1 MKERV
6 RFAVGAASMVLAA
19 CCLMGALFTAWLRCA
34 AGAVTQAAGWAVM
47 QQLDLKEQPWAAG
60 TGLQA
65 AGTGLQAG
73 GTPHRVTL
81 AVEPGSLRGNEGLLD
96 QAALGAPP
104 GTEIEQ
110 PGDKSQ

>member
-34 AGAVTQAAGWAVM
+34 AGAVTQAAGWVM
-47 QQLDLKEQPWAAG
+47 QQLDLKEQPW
-60 TGLQA
+60 A

>member
-6 RFAVGAASMVLAA
+6 RFAVGAASRVLAA

-65 AGTGLQAG
+65 G
-73 GTPHRVTL
+73 GTPHWVTL

>member
-34 AGAVTQAAGWAVM
+34 AGAVTQAAGWAVV
-47 QQLDLKEQPWAAG
+47 QQLDLKEQPW
-60 TGLQA
+60 
-65 AGTGLQAG
+65 AG

>member
-19 CCLMGALFTAWLRCA
+19 CCLMGALLTAWLRC
-34 AGAVTQAAGWAVM
+34 AGWAVM
-47 QQLDLKEQPWAAG
+47 QQLDLKEQPW
-60 TGLQA
+60 A

>member
-1 MKERV
+1 MLPDGR
-6 RFAVGAASMVLAA
+6 AVYGVAA
-19 CCLMGALFTAWLRCA
+19 LRSR
-34 AGAVTQAAGWAVM
+34 GGDPGGRLGV
-47 QQLDLKEQPWAAG
+47 QQLDLKEQPW
-60 TGLQA
+60 A

>member
-6 RFAVGAASMVLAA
+6 RFAVGAASMVLVA

-34 AGAVTQAAGWAVM
+34 AGAVTQ
-47 QQLDLKEQPWAAG
+47 QLDLKEQPWAV
-60 TGLQA
+60 
-65 AGTGLQAG
+65 GTGLQAG

-81 AVEPGSLRGNEGLLD
+81 EVEPGSLRGNEELLD

>member
-34 AGAVTQAAGWAVM
+34 AGAVTQVAGWAVM
-47 QQLDLKEQPWAAG
+47 QQLDLKEQPW
-60 TGLQA
+60 
-65 AGTGLQAG
+65 AG

>member
-19 CCLMGALFTAWLRCA
+19 CCLMGALFTVWLRCA

-47 QQLDLKEQPWAAG
+47 QQLDLKEQPWAAS
-60 TGLQA
+60 
-65 AGTGLQAG
+65 TGLQAG

-81 AVEPGSLRGNEGLLD
+81 EPGSLRGNEELLD

-104 GTEIEQ
+104 GAEIEQ

>member
-60 TGLQA
+60 T
-65 AGTGLQAG
+65 
-73 GTPHRVTL
+73 PHRVTL
-81 AVEPGSLRGNEGLLD
+81 TVEPGSLRGNEGLLD

>member
-47 QQLDLKEQPWAAG
+47 QQLRSQSSTLS
-60 TGLQA
+60 LQA
-65 AGTGLQAG
+65 LALLRLRLSRLFVRSQAG
-73 GTPHRVTL
+73 R
-81 AVEPGSLRGNEGLLD
+81 
-96 QAALGAPP
+96 
-104 GTEIEQ
+104 
-110 PGDKSQ
+110 

>member
-47 QQLDLKEQPWAAG
+47 QQLDLKEQPWVAG
-60 TGLQA
+60 TGL
-65 AGTGLQAG
+65 
-73 GTPHRVTL
+73 
-81 AVEPGSLRGNEGLLD
+81 EPGSLRGNEGLLD

>member
-47 QQLDLKEQPWAAG
+47 QQLDLRNNRGRLVPACRRVVRR
-60 TGLQA
+60 TG
-65 AGTGLQAG
+65 
-73 GTPHRVTL
+73 
-81 AVEPGSLRGNEGLLD
+81 
-96 QAALGAPP
+96 
-104 GTEIEQ
+104 
-110 PGDKSQ
+110 

>member
-60 TGLQA
+60 TGLRRRPLP
-65 AGTGLQAG
+65 GIE
-73 GTPHRVTL
+73 PRL
-81 AVEPGSLRGNEGLLD
+81 AVRS
-96 QAALGAPP
+96 PP
-104 GTEIEQ
+104 GGGEAGQLTGQ
-110 PGDKSQ
+110 

>member
-47 QQLDLKEQPWAAG
+47 QQLDLKEQPWA
-60 TGLQA
+60 
-65 AGTGLQAG
+65 G

>member
-47 QQLDLKEQPWAAG
+47 QQLDLKDEYEQ
-60 TGLQA
+60 
-65 AGTGLQAG
+65 
-73 GTPHRVTL
+73 
-81 AVEPGSLRGNEGLLD
+81 
-96 QAALGAPP
+96 
-104 GTEIEQ
+104 
-110 PGDKSQ
+110 

>member
-1 MKERV
+1 MLPDGR
-6 RFAVGAASMVLAA
+6 AVYGVAA
-19 CCLMGALFTAWLRCA
+19 LRS
-34 AGAVTQAAGWAVM
+34 WAVM
-47 QQLDLKEQPWAAG
+47 QQLDLKEQPW
-60 TGLQA
+60 A

>member
-65 AGTGLQAG
+65 G
-73 GTPHRVTL
+73 GTPHRGTL
-81 AVEPGSLRGNEGLLD
+81 AGQLTGQWGTAGSGCLGRTARNGNRT
-96 QAALGAPP
+96 ARR
-104 GTEIEQ
+104 
-110 PGDKSQ
+110 

>member
-60 TGLQA
+60 T
-65 AGTGLQAG
+65 
-73 GTPHRVTL
+73 PHRVTL
-81 AVEPGSLRGNEGLLD
+81 WSR
-96 QAALGAPP
+96 AAYGAMRDCWIRLPWAHRP
-104 GTEIEQ
+104 ER
-110 PGDKSQ
+110 K

>member
-19 CCLMGALFTAWLRCA
+19 CCLMGALFTAW
-34 AGAVTQAAGWAVM
+34 AVTQAAGWAVM
-47 QQLDLKEQPWAAG
+47 QQLDLKEQPW
-60 TGLQA
+60 A